1 MKPLVI
7 AHRGACGYRPEHTL
21 AAYALAIEQGAD
33 FIEPDLVPTR
43 DGVLIARHE
52 NDLSDSTDVADRP
65 VFADRHCVKVI
76 DGVEHAGWFSED
88 FTLDEIKSLRARE
101 RLPQL
106 RPDNAAYDGLFE
118 VPTFAE
124 ILALLHAAER
134 DGRSV
139 GVYPE
144 TKHPTYFLHEGRHQ
158 DGRPIAQS
166 LPQKVVAELQ
176 AADFSEPDRVFLQSF
191 EIESLLE
198 LKRHWMPAAGVDF
211 PLVQL
216 IGNPRRGRPR
226 DLAWHLAQA
235 HDLTAVYGDLGVCW
249 QEGLGEHTRYGHLL
263 QPAALRWLRA
273 QGVAVLGPS
282 FEALL
287 PDGPEG
293 PVTELV
299 EDARAADLALHPY
312 TLRAELGGEA
322 YGRRLLE
329 LGVQAFFIDQPDLG
343 VALRDG

>member
-52 NDLSDSTDVADRP
+52 NELSDSTDVADRP
-65 VFADRHCVKVI
+65 VFADRRCVKVV

-88 FTLDEIKSLRARE
+88 FTLDEIKTLRARE
-101 RLPQL
+101 RLPAL
-106 RPDNAAYDGLFE
+106 RPGNTAWDGRFE

-124 ILALLHAAER
+124 ILALLQAAEAR
-134 DGRSV
+134 GRRV

-144 TKHPTYFLHEGRHQ
+144 TKHPAFFAHEGQHR

-166 LPQKVVAELQ
+166 LPRKVVAELV
-176 AADFSEPDRVFLQSF
+176 AAGFTDPGRVFLQSF

-198 LKRHWMPAAGVDF
+198 LRRRWMPAAGVDF

-226 DLAWHLAQA
+226 DLAWHLAQGDPLA
-235 HDLTAVYGDLGVCW
+235 TVYGDLGGCW
-249 QEGLGEHTRYGHLL
+249 DEGLGEHTRYGHLL
-263 QPAALRWLRA
+263 KPAALRWLRG
-273 QGVAVLGPS
+273 QGIAVLGPS

-287 PDGPEG
+287 PDGPDG
-293 PVTELV
+293 PVTALLD
-299 EDARAADLALHPY
+299 DARAAGLALHPY

-322 YGRRLLE
+322 YGHRLLA
-329 LGVQAFFIDQPDLG
+329 LGVDAFFIDQPDLG
-343 VALRDG
+343 RRLADG

>member
-21 AAYALAIEQGAD
+21 AAYALAIAQGAD

-52 NDLSDSTDVADRP
+52 NELSDSTDVADHP
-65 VFADRHCVKVI
+65 EFADRRCVKEV
-76 DGVEHAGWFSED
+76 DGIERTGWFSED
-88 FTLDEIKSLRARE
+88 FTLDEIKTLRARE

-106 RPDNAAYDGLFE
+106 RPDNTAYDGRFE

-124 ILALLHAAER
+124 VLALLREAEGQ
-134 DGRSV
+134 GRRV

-144 TKHPTYFLHEGRHQ
+144 TKHPTYFARAGRHL
-158 DGRPIAQS
+158 DGQPIGLS
-166 LPQKVVAELQ
+166 LPQRVVADLC
-176 AADFSEPDRVFLQSF
+176 AVGFTDPGRVFLQSF

-198 LKRHWMPAAGVDF
+198 LRRLWMPAAGVQF

-216 IGNPRRGRPR
+216 IGNPRRGRPQ
-226 DLAWHLAQA
+226 DLAWHLAQG
-235 HDLTAVYGDLGVCW
+235 HDLDAVYGDLGACW
-249 QEGLGEHTRYGHLL
+249 PERLGGSLRYGHLL
-263 QPAALRWLRA
+263 QPAALHWLRA
-273 QGVAVLGPS
+273 QGIAALGPN
-282 FEALL
+282 FESLL
-287 PDGPEG
+287 PDGPDG
-293 PVTELV
+293 APTSLLV
-299 EDARAADLALHPY
+299 DAHAAGLALHPY

-329 LGVQAFFIDQPDLG
+329 LGIDGFFIDQPDLG
-343 VALRDG
+343 VRLRNG

>member
-52 NDLSDSTDVADRP
+52 NELSDSTDVADRP
-65 VFADRHCVKVI
+65 VFADRHCLKVV
-76 DGVEHAGWFSED
+76 DGVERAGWFSED
-88 FTLDEIKSLRARE
+88 FTLDEIKTLRARE

-106 RPDNAAYDGLFE
+106 RPGNAAFDGRFE
-118 VPTFAE
+118 VPSFAE
-124 ILALLHAAER
+124 ILALLRKADA
-134 DGRSV
+134 DGCRV

-144 TKHPTYFLHEGRHQ
+144 TKHPTFFAHEGRHH

-166 LPQKVVAELQ
+166 LPRAVVAELC
-176 AADFSEPDRVFLQSF
+176 AAGFTDPRRVFLQSF

-198 LKRHWMPAAGVDF
+198 LQRTWMPAAGVDF
-211 PLVQL
+211 PLAQL
-216 IGNPRRGRPR
+216 IGNPRRGRPQ
-226 DLAWHLAQA
+226 DLAWHLAQGHELA
-235 HDLTAVYGDLGVCW
+235 AIYGDLGACW
-249 QEGLGEHTRYGHLL
+249 VEGLGEHIRYGHLL

-273 QGVAVLGPS
+273 QGVTALGPN

-287 PDGPEG
+287 PDGPDG
-293 PVTELV
+293 AATALPG
-299 EDARAADLALHPY
+299 DAHAAGLAIHPY

-322 YGRRLLE
+322 YGRRLVA
-329 LGVQAFFIDQPDLG
+329 LGVEGFFIDQPDLG
-343 VALRDG
+343 VRLRDP

>member
-65 VFADRHCVKVI
+65 VFADRHCTKVI
-76 DGVEHAGWFSED
+76 DGVEHTGWFSED
-88 FTLDEIKSLRARE
+88 FTLDEIKTLRARE
-101 RLPQL
+101 RLPML
-106 RPDNAAYDGLFE
+106 RPDNTAFDGQFE

-124 ILALLHAAER
+124 ILALLHDAELR
-134 DGRSV
+134 GRRV

-144 TKHPTYFLHEGRHQ
+144 TKHPTFFLLEGRHE
-158 DGRPIAQS
+158 DGSPIEQS
-166 LPQKVVAELQ
+166 LAQKVVAGLV
-176 AADFSEPDRVFLQSF
+176 AAGFTDPDRVFLQSF
-191 EIESLLE
+191 EIESLLA
-198 LKRHWMPAAGVDF
+198 LKQHWMPAAAVDF

-216 IGNPRRGRPR
+216 VGNPRRGRPR
-226 DLAWHLAQA
+226 DLAWHLAQG
-235 HDLTAVYGDLGVCW
+235 HDLAATYGDLGECW

-263 QPAALRWLRA
+263 QPAALHWLRA
-273 QGVAVLGPS
+273 QGIGVLGPS

-293 PVTELV
+293 PVTALV
-299 EDARAADLALHPY
+299 DDARAAGLALHPY
-312 TLRAELGGEA
+312 TLRAEMGGEA
-322 YGRRLLE
+322 YGRRLLA

-343 VALRDG
+343 AALRDG

>member
-21 AAYALAIEQGAD
+21 AAYELAIGQGAD

-65 VFADRHCVKVI
+65 VFADRHCVKLI

-88 FTLDEIKSLRARE
+88 FTLDEIKTLRARE
-101 RLPQL
+101 RLPML
-106 RPDNAAYDGLFE
+106 RPDNTAYDGQFE

-124 ILALLHAAER
+124 ILALLHDAER
-134 DGRSV
+134 RGRRV

-158 DGRPIAQS
+158 DGSPIAQS
-166 LPQKVVAELQ
+166 LSQRVVAELV
-176 AADFSEPDRVFLQSF
+176 ASGFTESDWVFLQSF

-198 LKRHWMPAAGVDF
+198 LGRRWMPDAGVDF

-226 DLAWHLAQA
+226 DLAWHLAQG
-235 HDLTAVYGDLGVCW
+235 HDLAEVYGNLGDCW
-249 QEGLGEHTRYGHLL
+249 NEGLGEHTRYGHLL
-263 QPAALRWLRA
+263 QPAALRWLRG
-273 QGVAVLGPS
+273 QGIAVLGPS

-287 PDGPEG
+287 PDGPDG
-293 PVTELV
+293 PVTALV
-299 EDARAADLALHPY
+299 DDARAADLALHPY

-322 YGRRLLE
+322 YGRRLRA

-343 VALRDG
+343 VALRDA

>member
-1 MKPLVI
+1 MKALVI

-43 DGVLIARHE
+43 EGVLIARHE
-52 NDLSDSTDVADRP
+52 NELSDSTDVADRP
-65 VFADRHCVKVI
+65 AFADRRCVKRV
-76 DGVEHAGWFSED
+76 DGVERAGWFSED
-88 FTLDEIKSLRARE
+88 FSLDEVKTLRTRE

-106 RPDNAAYDGLFE
+106 RPDNVAYDGLFE
-118 VPTFAE
+118 IPTFLE
-124 ILALLHAAER
+124 ILALLRAAEHK
-134 DGRSV
+134 GRRV

-144 TKHPTYFLHEGRHQ
+144 TKHPTFFAHEGRHQ

-166 LPQKVVAELQ
+166 LPRAVVAELC
-176 AADFSEPDRVFLQSF
+176 AADFTGADRVFLQSF

-198 LKRHWMPAAGVDF
+198 LRRTWMPAAGVDF

-216 IGNPRRGRPR
+216 IGNPRRGRPQ
-226 DLAWHLAQA
+226 DLAWHLAQG
-235 HDLTAVYGDLGVCW
+235 HDLDTIYGELAACW
-249 QEGLGEHTRYGHLL
+249 TDGLGDQTCYGRLL
-263 QPAALRWLRA
+263 QPAALRWLRG
-273 QGVAVLGPS
+273 QGIATLGPN

-287 PDGPEG
+287 PDGPDG
-293 PVTELV
+293 AVTALLA
-299 EDARAADLALHPY
+299 DARAAGLALHPY

-329 LGVQAFFIDQPDLG
+329 LGVEGFFIDQPDLG
-343 VALRDG
+343 VRLRDA

>member
-65 VFADRHCVKVI
+65 VFADRHGVKVI

-88 FTLDEIKSLRARE
+88 FTLDEIKTLRARE
-101 RLPQL
+101 RLPML
-106 RPDNAAYDGLFE
+106 RPDNAAFDGQFE

-124 ILALLHAAER
+124 ILALLRDAER
-134 DGRSV
+134 KGRRV

-144 TKHPTYFLHEGRHQ
+144 TKHPNFFLHEGRHL

-166 LPQKVVAELQ
+166 LPQKLVAEL
-176 AADFSEPDRVFLQSF
+176 AGAGFTDSDRVFLQSF

-198 LKRHWMPAAGVDF
+198 LRQRWMPAAGVDF
-211 PLVQL
+211 PLVML

-226 DLAWHLAQA
+226 DLAWHVAQG
-235 HDLTAVYGDLGVCW
+235 HDLVSVYGDLGACW
-249 QEGLGEHTRYGHLL
+249 PEELGEHLRYGHLL
-263 QPAALRWLRA
+263 QPAALRWLRGRGIA
-273 QGVAVLGPS
+273 ALGPS

-287 PDGPEG
+287 PDGPDG
-293 PVTELV
+293 PVTGLLD
-299 EDARAADLALHPY
+299 DARSAGLAVHPY

-322 YGRRLLE
+322 YGRRLVA
-329 LGVQAFFIDQPDLG
+329 LGVQGFFIDQPDLG
-343 VALRDG
+343 VALRGE

>member
-21 AAYALAIEQGAD
+21 AAYALAIGQGAD

-52 NDLSDSTDVADRP
+52 NELSDSTDVADRK

-88 FTLDEIKSLRARE
+88 FTLDEIKTLRARE
-101 RLPQL
+101 RLPML
-106 RPDNAAYDGLFE
+106 RPDNVAYDGRFE

-124 ILALLHAAER
+124 ILALLHDAER
-134 DGRSV
+134 GGRRV

-166 LPQKVVAELQ
+166 LPQMVVAELH
-176 AADFSEPDRVFLQSF
+176 AAAFTEPDRVFLQSF
-191 EIESLLE
+191 EIESLIE
-198 LKRHWMPAAGVDF
+198 LHQRWLPAAGVDF

-235 HDLTAVYGDLGVCW
+235 HDLGAVYGDLGACW
-249 QEGLGEHTRYGHLL
+249 AEGLGEHIRYGHLL
-263 QPAALRWLRA
+263 QPAALRWLRG

-287 PDGPEG
+287 PDGPDG
-293 PVTELV
+293 PVTDLV
-299 EDARAADLALHPY
+299 DDVRAAGLALHPY

-343 VALRDG
+343 VTLRDG

>member
-52 NDLSDSTDVADRP
+52 NELSDSTDVADRP
-65 VFADRHCVKVI
+65 VFADRRCVKLV
-76 DGVEHAGWFSED
+76 DGIERTGWFSED
-88 FTLDEIKSLRARE
+88 FTLDEIKTLRARE

-106 RPDNAAYDGLFE
+106 RPDNAAYDGRFE

-124 ILALLHAAER
+124 VLALLRQAE
-134 DGRSV
+134 GRGRRV

-144 TKHPTYFLHEGRHQ
+144 TKHPTYFLREGRHL
-158 DGRPIAQS
+158 DGQGIGLS
-166 LPQKVVAELQ
+166 LPQRVVVELC
-176 AADFSEPDRVFLQSF
+176 AAGFTDADRVFLQSF

-198 LKRHWMPAAGVDF
+198 LRRVWMPAAGVDL

-216 IGNPRRGRPR
+216 VGNPRRGRPQ
-226 DLAWHLAQA
+226 DLAWHLGQG
-235 HDLTAVYGDLGVCW
+235 HDLEAVYGGLGACW
-249 QEGLGEHTRYGHLL
+249 PDGLGEHTRYAHLL
-263 QPAALRWLRA
+263 QPAALHWLRG
-273 QGVAVLGPS
+273 QGIAALGPN
-282 FEALL
+282 FESVL
-287 PDGPEG
+287 PDGPDAAASS
-293 PVTELV
+293 LLA
-299 EDARAADLALHPY
+299 DARSAGLVVHPY

-329 LGVQAFFIDQPDLG
+329 LGVDGFFIDQPDLG
-343 VALRDG
+343 LRLRDR

>member
-21 AAYALAIEQGAD
+21 AAYALAIAQGAD

-43 DGVLIARHE
+43 DGVLVARHE

-88 FTLDEIKSLRARE
+88 FSLDEIKTLRARE
-101 RLPQL
+101 RLPAL
-106 RPDNAAYDGLFE
+106 RPDNTAYDGRFE

-124 ILALLHAAER
+124 ILALLKAAETE
-134 DGRSV
+134 GRRV

-144 TKHPTYFLHEGRHQ
+144 TKHPTYFAHEGRHL

-166 LPQKVVAELQ
+166 LPQKVVADLV
-176 AADFSEPDRVFLQSF
+176 AAGFTDPARVFLQSF

-198 LKRHWMPAAGVDF
+198 LRRTWMPAGGVEF

-226 DLAWHLAQA
+226 DLAWHLARGGA
-235 HDLTAVYGDLGVCW
+235 LASVYTDLGECW
-249 QEGLGEHTRYGHLL
+249 DDGLGEHTRYGHLL
-263 QPAALRWLRA
+263 QPAALRWLRT
-273 QGVAVLGPS
+273 QGIAVLGPS

-287 PDGPEG
+287 PDGPDG
-293 PVTELV
+293 PVTALV
-299 EDARAADLALHPY
+299 EDARAADMALHPY

-322 YGRRLLE
+322 YGRRLLA
-329 LGVQAFFIDQPDLG
+329 LGVGAFFIDQPDLG
-343 VALRDG
+343 RRLADG

>member
-21 AAYALAIEQGAD
+21 AAYTLAIEQGAD

-65 VFADRHCVKVI
+65 VFADRRCAKMI
-76 DGVEHAGWFSED
+76 DGVEHVGWFSED
-88 FTLDEIKSLRARE
+88 FTLDEIKTLRARE

-106 RPDNAAYDGLFE
+106 RPDNAGYDGLFE
-118 VPTFAE
+118 VPSFAE
-124 ILALLHAAER
+124 ILALLHEAER
-134 DGRSV
+134 GGRRV

-144 TKHPTYFLHEGRHQ
+144 TKHPTFFMHEGRHP

-166 LPQKVVAELQ
+166 LPQMVVAGLV
-176 AADFSEPDRVFLQSF
+176 AAGFTEPDRVFLQSF

-198 LKRHWMPAAGVDF
+198 LKQRWMPAAGVDF

-226 DLAWHLAQA
+226 DLAWHLAQG
-235 HDLTAVYGDLGVCW
+235 HELTAVYGDLGACW
-249 QEGLGEHTRYGHLL
+249 SDGLGEHVRYGHLL
-263 QPAALRWLRA
+263 QPAALRWLRG
-273 QGVAVLGPS
+273 QGIAVLGPS

-287 PDGPEG
+287 PDGPDG
-293 PVTELV
+293 PVTELAT
-299 EDARAADLALHPY
+299 DARAAGLALHPY

-322 YGRRLLE
+322 YGRRLLT